1 MTSASGVVDAVC
13 REALR
18 PSALP
23 DVWSGVLEL
32 ERAVRELQDR
42 FDGVAPVSIQTT
54 QLEEAIRALMA
65 DAPLS
70 LKQIR
75 LCCERIS
82 VAVNVDGHDL
92 AISDVRLLTDR
103 LIEQWRRLPPVATK
117 RIAGALIR
125 GLLAVPHTTHPSA
138 TRNLAVLTRELY
150 MLTDTGGRA
159 VGPVVAELAERL
171 RPVLVDRDVTALVP
185 AVLAGRD
192 ELLADLE
199 RLNVPQESWVWAAL
213 ADRAASVAEGEPEAL
228 YREVVPSLVSWLA
241 ERQALLEPGLGR
253 VIRHLAKGRDRSEI
267 PVVRELA
274 LERWGNP
281 HLQSNHAR
289 WRAAATEEGRQ
300 LVASWVA
307 RHVIDVFFN
316 TLTAHGD
323 PQQRATYWSRKA
335 ELIDELWVYGGRMLA
350 EDRRKETRMLRTL
363 LGSRLLRLTDED
375 ETSMFVMRVRDYYF
389 AEFSTTGNAL
399 YIYRRRDLPA
409 PLGQDLDRAASFKDS
424 DRGERVPHVGQWQRR
439 VNEFIAGIA
448 QRGD

>member
-1 MTSASGVVDAVC
+1 
-13 REALR
+13 
-18 PSALP
+18 
-23 DVWSGVLEL
+23 
-32 ERAVRELQDR
+32 VRELQDR